1 MRHHLVTLFPMCKGC
16 FPDMSYGRGP
26 RGILQRGAI
35 LKIRLEVGA
44 LKEKKELERGA
55 VLEIAGARSAED
67 KIGGWSA
74 ERKGQKGLERGA
86 VLTPGPLPVTTCICS
101 LTIGL
106 IPNKSKSK
114 FTILL
119 PAPTS

>member
-1 MRHHLVTLFPMCKGC
+1 
-16 FPDMSYGRGP
+16 MSYGREPG
-26 RGILQRGAI
+26 GILERGARSDS
-35 LKIRLEVGA
+35 KNKAGA
-44 LKEKKELERGA
+44 RIVEEKKELERGA

-74 ERKGQKGLERGA
+74 ERKGEKGLERGA
-86 VLTPGPLPVTTCICS
+86 VLTPGPLPVTTCTCS

-114 FTILL
+114 FTVLL

>member
-35 LKIRLEVGA
+35 LKIRLELGL

-86 VLTPGPLPVTTCICS
+86 VLTPGPLPVTTCTCS
-101 LTIGL
+101 LTKGL
-106 IPNKSKSK
+106 IPNESKSK
-114 FTILL
+114 FTALL

>member
-1 MRHHLVTLFPMCKGC
+1 MQHRLVTLFPMCKGC

-26 RGILQRGAI
+26 RGIQRGAI

-74 ERKGQKGLERGA
+74 ECKGEKGLERGA
-86 VLTPGPLPVTTCICS
+86 VLTPGPLPATTCTYY
-101 LTIGL
+101 LTKGL

-114 FTILL
+114 FTVLL

>member
-1 MRHHLVTLFPMCKGC
+1 MLKQKLRVSWYELREGA
-16 FPDMSYGRGP
+16 
-26 RGILQRGAI
+26 RGILERGAI
-35 LKIRLEVGA
+35 LKIRLELGL

-74 ERKGQKGLERGA
+74 ERKGEKGLERGA
-86 VLTPGPLPVTTCICS
+86 VLTPGPLPVTTCTCS